1 MEKISFDFL
10 KESLRHQL
18 ELKKSLEQKASFL
31 TALAGVLF
39 GLSVSRLDQG
49 QFLVLAI
56 GTFLTV
62 LLTVTAVF
70 MPFRGKIKGGKSLI
84 CWWGFAEKNFEEYK
98 NSLANV
104 FQSEEKIAE
113 EFEKE
118 IWNLSEYSLKPKTK
132 LLAFASF
139 FLIAGLVLSFALFFV

>member
-39 GLSVSRLDQG
+39 GLSVSRLDQR

-56 GTFLTV
+56 GSFLTV
-62 LLTVTAVF
+62 CLTVMAVF
-70 MPFRGKIKGGKSLI
+70 MPFRGKIKENKSLV
-84 CWWGFAEKNFEEYK
+84 CWWGFAEKNF
-98 NSLANV
+98 
-104 FQSEEKIAE
+104 
-113 EFEKE
+113 
-118 IWNLSEYSLKPKTK
+118 
-132 LLAFASF
+132 
-139 FLIAGLVLSFALFFV
+139 